1 MEQLSRTRAG
11 TPADWPLRATA
22 LLLLLSG
29 ILLPAS
35 LHALERDNTLLIL
48 DASGSM
54 WGRVEGR
61 SKIETARD
69 VLVDLL
75 AERPLQQSLGLMS
88 YGHRRKGD
96 CADIELLVPPAVQ
109 TGDDIRRAV
118 TSIKPRGKT
127 PLSSSVIEAA
137 RVLRSEQ
144 NKATV
149 ILVSD
154 GRETCG
160 YDPCQVAR
168 ELEASGVEFTAHV
181 IGFNVTDPIDLSQ
194 LQCMA
199 ENTGGQFVAVSNG
212 TELSDALQSV
222 SDIFNPHQTA
232 QPDGIGQHS
241 DRELANLGANSDA
254 NTGSGQSAGAG
265 LETSIDDTGRTNTT
279 TPTISAA
286 TGVAEALA
294 GDAGDASSGSA
305 GGATANGAGNDVLD
319 STLAVDAESVK
330 RLYATQDIDIELL
343 ALQSR
348 ANRRGTTED
357 VQPRNNRR
365 DDRAGSEI
373 GSGATNEIRLPAAA
387 DVVEV
392 PAALPP
398 VPSSSV
404 SAIVNAVSALSA
416 PATLYTQQV
425 FTARWKGNG
434 RSEDLIVISEPG
446 SSAESWLQAE
456 PVGSAIKMKLT
467 APAEPGEYEVRY
479 VSAAM
484 KIMATTT
491 ITVRKAEATLLAPQ
505 EARGGRLVRIRWKG
519 GTKDPKDSI
528 VITRKDAPLSSAI
541 NRRFIRTQ
549 SSVMLLMPSRAGE
562 YELRYMQAGGNALA
576 TKPIEV
582 R

>member
-1 MEQLSRTRAG
+1 MEQLSRTPAG
-11 TPADWPLRATA
+11 TTAGWPLRATA
-22 LLLLLSG
+22 RLLLLSG
-29 ILLPAS
+29 LLLPAS
-35 LHALERDNTLLIL
+35 PHALERDNTLLIL

-109 TGDDIRRAV
+109 TGEDIRRAV
-118 TSIKPRGKT
+118 KSIKPRGKT

-199 ENTGGQFVAVSNG
+199 DNTGGQFIAASNG

-222 SDIFNPHQTA
+222 SNIFNPDQTL
-232 QPDGIGQHS
+232 PPEGIDQQNEG
-241 DRELANLGANSDA
+241 ELATDETGKTNATATNAAN
-254 NTGSGQSAGAG
+254 N
-265 LETSIDDTGRTNTT
+265 
-279 TPTISAA
+279 AA
-286 TGVAEALA
+286 VGVAEALA
-294 GDAGDASSGSA
+294 GATDNPPSDAAGNADTNSS
-305 GGATANGAGNDVLD
+305 GNDVLD
-319 STLAVDAESVK
+319 STLAIDAESVE

-348 ANRRGTTED
+348 AKRQGASEGGLPRNTRRGDQTGSD
-357 VQPRNNRR
+357 VGTDNGET
-365 DDRAGSEI
+365 D
-373 GSGATNEIRLPAAA
+373 EIRLPAAA
-387 DVVEV
+387 DMVEV

-404 SAIVNAVSALSA
+404 SAIVDAVSALSV

-467 APAEPGEYEVRY
+467 APATAGEYEVRY

-484 KIMATTT
+484 KILASST